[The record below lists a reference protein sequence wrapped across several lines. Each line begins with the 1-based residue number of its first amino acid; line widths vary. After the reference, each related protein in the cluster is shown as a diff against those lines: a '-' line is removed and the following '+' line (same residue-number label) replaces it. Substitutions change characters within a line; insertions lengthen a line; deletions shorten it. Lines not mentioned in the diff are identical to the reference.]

1 MEDLQSSRNQAK
13 NILQNND
20 AGENTQ
26 NILSKLEDIYN
37 TVEFDDDQHKQANK
51 DSNIPA
57 LAFWF
62 IADPNFN
69 RIKEDY
75 RQYVNTRSLYQKNFL
90 INSME
95 NLKKEI
101 STKKLFKPSEEKLS
115 IIKQTF
121 AKVAETIHSLYKPV
135 VKASDKNFIPGST
148 NDDVVYEDD
157 VITVYRADSKAK
169 CIQYGTGSSLCISTK
184 GGGNYYWS
192 YRMGNMR
199 NDGLGMTTYFVYWK
213 DGSNR
218 ILIDALGDEDGPANK
233 YSWNPITPNTDS
245 DIIPEELV
253 HGKYPE
259 LYQPFSEGVFKFT
272 PYGEKEKRYQYISDN
287 IHYILDP
294 ELKTLEDYEMFIE
307 DYEESEALK
316 YYFWNEISK
325 KIGEPQAAY
334 LVKKYAG
341 LGNLVD
347 LETQKRFLT
356 PKDRE
361 WYLDIIANHDPDEIL
376 EYCKMVKGEG
386 ISEKLIRGILKSGG
400 YYDEFLNHVVGIEYD
415 AIEIIISR
423 LFKYFAKEKEI
434 SAHQVYM
441 DTPEILNSWVDFF
454 MGRNVTPELM
464 DYILENT
471 NMMQISEVP
480 SDLVDYYSKNNIPI
494 PKPLYKSI
502 VSDPYIAYKFH
513 RNWLKNKKTKPPG
526 ILLKAI
532 LKKPSTALMYAK
544 DLRWRQEPI
553 PDEVEKVILKSP
565 SSAYSYIDTNRR
577 NFEIYPIDYLVWLFT
592 SESYGFKFAEDND
605 GYGIFEREWGKKS
618 NEPIRQAIL
627 QNIKNNPKKVA
638 YKLRW
643 ADSYERKN
651 SPKFFKILEDLG
663 EGYSESYKLSQID
676 AMLLI

>member
-20 AGENTQ
+20 AGENAQ

-157 VITVYRADSKAK
+157 VITVYKADSKAK

-199 NDGLGMTTYFVYWK
+199 SDGLGMTTYFVYWK

-233 YSWNPITPNTDS
+233 YSWNPITPNTDR

-287 IHYILDP
+287 VHYLLDP

-316 YYFWNEISK
+316 YVGWDEISK
-325 KIGEPQAAY
+325 KLGEPQAAY

-341 LGNLVD
+341 LDNIVD

-361 WYLDIIANHDPDEIL
+361 WYTDIIAKRDSYEIL
-376 EYCKMVKGEG
+376 EYCNLVNGEE
-386 ISEKLIRGILKSGG
+386 IPEKLIKGIFKDGS
-400 YYDEFLNHVVGIEYD
+400 YFNEYMTNIIKFDYD
-415 AIEIIISR
+415 AVDSIVSN
-423 LFKYFAKEKEI
+423 LYTYFVDQQGLP
-434 SAHQVYM
+434 SYTYM
-441 DTPEILNSWVDFF
+441 DSDVIINSFVDFF

-464 DYILENT
+464 NSLLINSNNKQGVADI
-471 NMMQISEVP
+471 P
-480 SDLVDYYSKNNIPI
+480 SDLVEYYSKNNIPI

-502 VSDPYIAYKFH
+502 VSDPYIAYRFYRH
-513 RNWLKNKKTKPPG
+513 WLKNKKTKPPG
-526 ILLKAI
+526 ILIKTI
-532 LKKPSTALMYAK
+532 LKKPFTALMYAK
-544 DLRWRQEPI
+544 DLKWMGEPI
-553 PDEVEKVILKSP
+553 PDEVEEVILKSP
-565 SSAYSYIDTNRR
+565 SSAYSYIDTNR
-577 NFEIYPIDYLVWLFT
+577 NYEIYPIDYLVWLFT
-592 SESYGFKFAEDND
+592 SESYGFKFAEEND
-605 GYGIFEREWGKKS
+605 GYGIFERDWGKKS
-618 NEPIRQAIL
+618 YEPIRQAIL
-627 QNIKNNPKKVA
+627 QNIKDNPKKVA

-643 ADSYERKN
+643 ADRYERRN
-651 SPKFFKILEDLG
+651 IPKFFKILEDLG